1 MATSIKIDDKLKNR
15 VRELANARW
24 RSANWVMK
32 EAIQQYVDREE
43 AIESI
48 QQEAT
53 ESWIEFQETGL
64 HITGQE
70 ASAWLRTWGTDEEME
85 IPECHK

>member
-1 MATSIKIDDKLKNR
+1 MATSIKIDDELKNR
-15 VRELANARW
+15 VRDLANARK
-24 RSANWVMK
+24 RSASWIMK
-32 EAIQQYVDREE
+32 EAIQQYVDRE
-43 AIESI
+43 AALESI

-70 ASAWLRTWGTDEEME
+70 AITWLRTWGTDEETKM
-85 IPECHK
+85 PECHK

>member
-15 VRELANARW
+15 VRDLASARR
-24 RSANWVMK
+24 RSANWIMK

-70 ASAWLRTWGTDEEME
+70 ASAWLRTWGTDEETE

>member
-1 MATSIKIDDKLKNR
+1 MAASIKIDDELKNR
-15 VRELANARW
+15 VRDLANARK
-24 RSANWVMK
+24 RSANWIMK

-43 AIESI
+43 ARESF

-53 ESWIEFQETGL
+53 ASWIEFQETGL

-70 ASAWLRTWGTDEEME
+70 ASAWLRTWGTDEETEM
-85 IPECHK
+85 PECHK

>member
-15 VRELANARW
+15 VRDLANARR
-24 RSANWVMK
+24 RSANWIMK

>member
-15 VRELANARW
+15 IRDLANARR
-24 RSANWVMK
+24 RSANWIMK

>member
-1 MATSIKIDDKLKNR
+1 MATSIKIDDELKNR
-15 VRELANARW
+15 VRDLANARR
-24 RSANWVMK
+24 RSANWIMK

-70 ASAWLRTWGTDEEME
+70 ASAWLRTWGTDEETE

>member
-1 MATSIKIDDKLKNR
+1 MATSIKIDEKLKNR
-15 VRELANARW
+15 VRDLANARR
-24 RSANWVMK
+24 RSANWIMK

-70 ASAWLRTWGTDEEME
+70 ASAWLRTWGTDEETE

>member
-15 VRELANARW
+15 VRDLASARR
-24 RSANWVMK
+24 RSANWIMK

-43 AIESI
+43 AIESV

>member
-15 VRELANARW
+15 VRDLANARR
-24 RSANWVMK
+24 RSANWIMK

-70 ASAWLRTWGTDEEME
+70 ASAWLRTWGTDEETE

>member
-1 MATSIKIDDKLKNR
+1 MATSIKIDEKLKNR
-15 VRELANARW
+15 VRDLANARR
-24 RSANWVMK
+24 RSANWIMK

-53 ESWIEFQETGL
+53 ESWVEFQETGL

-70 ASAWLRTWGTDEEME
+70 ASAWLRTWGTDEETE